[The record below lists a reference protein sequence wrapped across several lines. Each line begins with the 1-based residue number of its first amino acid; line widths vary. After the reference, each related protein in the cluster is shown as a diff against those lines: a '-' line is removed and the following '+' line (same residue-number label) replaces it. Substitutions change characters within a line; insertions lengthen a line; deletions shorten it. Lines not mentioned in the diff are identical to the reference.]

1 MEWLRPFL
9 DAPAIWLLALDAL
22 AILVVWLV
30 ARAGRADRWGAI
42 ALRVLAVFGLIVP
55 GFTVFDWYRDLAEA
69 RDWARELPIHAEPV
83 IERFAINSVALMTV
97 GFLILIAGIY
107 LARRLP
113 GGSHPSDEEPG

>member
-1 MEWLRPFL
+1 MDRLRPL
-9 DAPAIWLLALDAL
+9 LEAPAIWLLALDAL

-42 ALRVLAVFGLIVP
+42 ALRVLAVLGLIIP

-69 RDWARELPIHAEPV
+69 RDWARELPIHTEPV
-83 IERFAINSVALMTV
+83 IERFAINSVALMTL

-113 GGSHPSDEEPG
+113 EGSHPSGESS

>member
-1 MEWLRPFL
+1 MDRLRPL
-9 DAPAIWLLALDAL
+9 LEAPAIWLLALVAL

-42 ALRVLAVFGLIVP
+42 VLRVLAVLGLIVP

-69 RDWARELPIHAEPV
+69 RDWARELPVHAEPV
-83 IERFAINSVALMTV
+83 VERFAINSVTLMTL

-113 GGSHPSDEEPG
+113 GESQSSGEPS

>member
-1 MEWLRPFL
+1 MDSLRPL
-9 DAPAIWLLALDAL
+9 LEAPAVWLLALVAL

-30 ARAGRADRWGAI
+30 ARAGHADRWGAI
-42 ALRVLAVFGLIVP
+42 VLRVLAVTGLIVP

-69 RDWARELPIHAEPV
+69 RDWARELPLHAEPV
-83 IERFAINSVALMTV
+83 IERFAINSVTLMTL

-113 GGSHPSDEEPG
+113 GGSHPSGESP